1 MLMAAVPSLMP
12 PERPQPKPARP
23 ALEVSGLN
31 KTYGGSGWFGRG
43 RQVLAARDVE
53 LTVRPGETLGV
64 VGESGSGK
72 STVARCVVRLVDPT
86 AGTIRIGGED
96 VARLDQ
102 RHLRRHRRDIQI
114 VFQDPY
120 RSLNPRRTVGQSIV
134 EGPMN
139 FGVSAAEALAR
150 ARELMKVVG
159 LSPDALD
166 RFPHQFSGGQR
177 QRICIARALA
187 MEPKVLIAD
196 EAVSALDVSV
206 QAQVLDLLSE
216 VRRRFDLAMLFI
228 THDLRVAAQ
237 ICDRIMVMRHGEV
250 VEQGP
255 TREVYADP
263 QHPYTRALLN
273 AAPGRDTRFAPVP

>member
-1 MLMAAVPSLMP
+1 
-12 PERPQPKPARP
+12 
-23 ALEVSGLN
+23 VSGLN
-31 KTYGGSGWFGRG
+31 KVYGGGGWFGRG
-43 RQVLAARDVE
+43 RQVHAAQDVE

-86 AGTIRIGGED
+86 SGTIRIGGAD
-96 VARLDQ
+96 VARLGE
-102 RHLRRHRRDIQI
+102 RRLRPHRRDIQI

-139 FGVSAAEALAR
+139 FGMGAAEALAK
-150 ARELMKVVG
+150 ARELMTVVG
-159 LSPDALD
+159 LSPEALE

-177 QRICIARALA
+177 QRLCIARALA

-206 QAQVLDLLSE
+206 QAQVLDLLAD
-216 VRRRFDLAMLFI
+216 VRARFDLAMLFI